1 MPFHANHGTP
11 TSHYGQTWI
20 FLAILGITLIIVFT
34 LLGR

>member
-1 MPFHANHGTP
+1 VPLHADRGSP
-11 TSHYGQTWI
+11 PSHYGQTWL